1 VYATPTA
8 SSCSF
13 AAPHVPEGLRI
24 YSANGVRHRQY
35 TFRLGYLF
43 ASEILVRLPTA
54 SSALSL
60 SLSLS
65 LSRGCSQGF
74 PCDEKPGDNDK
85 VSHGRAGDVARPFNV
100 APLLAEIAAAGG
112 VAINFLKTQARPFGL
127 RMRIA
132 HARLVPFETEERKGR
147 KATRFRG
154 CQIRE

>member
-1 VYATPTA
+1 MPHRPRRAVHLPRHTCQRGCEYILLMAYVTDNIRFVSGTFSPRRY
-8 SSCSF
+8 SF
-13 AAPHVPEGLRI
+13 A
-24 YSANGVRHRQY
+24 
-35 TFRLGYLF
+35 YLP
-43 ASEILVRLPTA
+43 RRP
-54 SSALSL
+54 LSL